1 MKGERIMQNRET
13 ENRVQQAFSHLAP
26 PDVLESVLSD
36 CQARNL
42 NEEKG
47 TVLSMPEK
55 QKAPKWVKW
64 AAGAAA
70 APA

>member
-42 NEEKG
+42 N
-47 TVLSMPEK
+47 
-55 QKAPKWVKW
+55 
-64 AAGAAA
+64 
-70 APA
+70 